1 VPVSWHQS
9 IRGLAASRAQAQRAG
24 LSSSPYQN
32 SDAERVFVVP
42 QFCEGAIGNRGH
54 EFFDRI
60 NKGVESCSG
69 HDVTLAALGC
79 HVPVRT

>member
-1 VPVSWHQS
+1 MSVPVSWHQS
-9 IRGLAASRAQAQRAG
+9 IRGLAASRAQAQKGRIELFAFF
-24 LSSSPYQN
+24 YQN

-60 NKGVESCSG
+60 NKRSG
-69 HDVTLAALGC
+69 IM
-79 HVPVRT
+79 